1 MSDSKH
7 VTYEDAGVDT
17 AEGGRAV
24 DAIKQM
30 VKDTNRPEVIGGIG
44 GFGGLF
50 SAAALKDMEDPI
62 LISGTDGVGT
72 KLVLA
77 QIMDRH
83 ETVGQDL
90 VAMCVNDILASGA
103 EPLFFLDYVAIGH
116 IEAEHMAKI
125 IKGVA
130 DGCKLAGCALVGG
143 EMAEH
148 PGVMAPADYD
158 LAGFTVGVVDRP
170 KMLDPANVRPGDVIL
185 GLPSTGVHSNGY
197 SLVRKVIGV
206 DGIKPGTPEAAA
218 KAEELS
224 RPLEELGGASLA
236 DALLAP
242 TRIYVKPILEL
253 LRVVAWNHRPH
264 PYAQA
269 EADGIFC
276 KSTLSELMDAE
287 PDVVGLCNPLK
298 AMPAILAALAPLMGD
313 HPNTTLTD
321 VGSVKG
327 MVRDQVKAA
336 GLGKCY
342 VGAHP
347 MAGNELSGWQA
358 ADPHLYDGA
367 LWAITVDESTDYR
380 RFLDVAAMITKDV
393 GNRVIVVDDETHD
406 KAAAMISHMPHVVST
421 ALINELVANPDRN
434 IAAALAAG
442 CWRDMTRV
450 SLTDP
455 DRTRAM
461 VEEDSLNVE
470 ALLRRMAARLTDM
483 ADQLHAGAAG
493 EQDVMGFFA
502 EGDPFRRYKAAVT
515 HAGITAAQDGTATA
529 APQAG
534 TTAAGFP
541 ERELAVPEAGWQ
553 QTLLFS
559 ARRGEAITGFIHP
572 RQAIIQLRPAM

>member
-1 MSDSKH
+1 M
-7 VTYEDAGVDT
+7 VDT
-17 AEGGRAV
+17 VGIVGLGL
-24 DAIKQM
+24 
-30 VKDTNRPEVIGGIG
+30 IGG
-44 GFGGLF
+44 
-50 SAAALKDMEDPI
+50 
-62 LISGTDGVGT
+62 
-72 KLVLA
+72 
-77 QIMDRH
+77 
-83 ETVGQDL
+83 
-90 VAMCVNDILASGA
+90 
-103 EPLFFLDYVAIGH
+103 
-116 IEAEHMAKI
+116 
-125 IKGVA
+125 
-130 DGCKLAGCALVGG
+130 
-143 EMAEH
+143 
-148 PGVMAPADYD
+148 
-158 LAGFTVGVVDRP
+158 
-170 KMLDPANVRPGDVIL
+170 
-185 GLPSTGVHSNGY
+185 
-197 SLVRKVIGV
+197 
-206 DGIKPGTPEAAA
+206 
-218 KAEELS
+218 
-224 RPLEELGGASLA
+224 SLA
-236 DALLAP
+236 RRL
-242 TRIYVKPILEL
+242 TERGV
-253 LRVVAWNHRPH
+253 RVVAWNHRPH

-287 PDVVGLCNPLK
+287 PDVVVLCNPLK

-470 ALLRRMAARLTDM
+470 VLLRRMAARLTDM
-483 ADQLHAGAAG
+483 ADQLHA
-493 EQDVMGFFA
+493 
-502 EGDPFRRYKAAVT
+502 VT
-515 HAGITAAQDGTATA
+515 HAGINAAQDGTATA

-572 RQAIIQLRPAM
+572 RQAIVQLRPAM

>member
-1 MSDSKH
+1 M
-7 VTYEDAGVDT
+7 VDT
-17 AEGGRAV
+17 VGIVGLGL
-24 DAIKQM
+24 
-30 VKDTNRPEVIGGIG
+30 IGG
-44 GFGGLF
+44 
-50 SAAALKDMEDPI
+50 
-62 LISGTDGVGT
+62 
-72 KLVLA
+72 
-77 QIMDRH
+77 
-83 ETVGQDL
+83 
-90 VAMCVNDILASGA
+90 
-103 EPLFFLDYVAIGH
+103 
-116 IEAEHMAKI
+116 
-125 IKGVA
+125 
-130 DGCKLAGCALVGG
+130 
-143 EMAEH
+143 
-148 PGVMAPADYD
+148 
-158 LAGFTVGVVDRP
+158 
-170 KMLDPANVRPGDVIL
+170 
-185 GLPSTGVHSNGY
+185 
-197 SLVRKVIGV
+197 
-206 DGIKPGTPEAAA
+206 
-218 KAEELS
+218 
-224 RPLEELGGASLA
+224 SLA
-236 DALLAP
+236 RRL
-242 TRIYVKPILEL
+242 TERGV
-253 LRVVAWNHRPH
+253 RVVAWNHRPH

-287 PDVVGLCNPLK
+287 PDVVVLCNPLK

-421 ALINELVANPDRN
+421 ALINELVANPDR
-434 IAAALAAG
+434 
-442 CWRDMTRV
+442 
-450 SLTDP
+450 
-455 DRTRAM
+455 TRAM

-559 ARRGEAITGFIHP
+559 ARRGEAITGFVHP

>member
-1 MSDSKH
+1 M
-7 VTYEDAGVDT
+7 VDT
-17 AEGGRAV
+17 VGIVGLGL
-24 DAIKQM
+24 
-30 VKDTNRPEVIGGIG
+30 IGG
-44 GFGGLF
+44 
-50 SAAALKDMEDPI
+50 
-62 LISGTDGVGT
+62 
-72 KLVLA
+72 
-77 QIMDRH
+77 
-83 ETVGQDL
+83 
-90 VAMCVNDILASGA
+90 
-103 EPLFFLDYVAIGH
+103 
-116 IEAEHMAKI
+116 
-125 IKGVA
+125 
-130 DGCKLAGCALVGG
+130 
-143 EMAEH
+143 
-148 PGVMAPADYD
+148 
-158 LAGFTVGVVDRP
+158 
-170 KMLDPANVRPGDVIL
+170 
-185 GLPSTGVHSNGY
+185 
-197 SLVRKVIGV
+197 
-206 DGIKPGTPEAAA
+206 
-218 KAEELS
+218 
-224 RPLEELGGASLA
+224 SLA
-236 DALLAP
+236 RRL
-242 TRIYVKPILEL
+242 TERGV
-253 LRVVAWNHRPH
+253 RVVAWNHRPH

-287 PDVVGLCNPLK
+287 PDVVVLCNPLK

-380 RFLDVAAMITKDV
+380 RFLDVAAMIT
-393 GNRVIVVDDETHD
+393 
-406 KAAAMISHMPHVVST
+406 HMPHVVST

-559 ARRGEAITGFIHP
+559 ARRGEAITGFVHP

>member
-1 MSDSKH
+1 M
-7 VTYEDAGVDT
+7 VDT
-17 AEGGRAV
+17 VGIVGLGL
-24 DAIKQM
+24 
-30 VKDTNRPEVIGGIG
+30 IGG
-44 GFGGLF
+44 
-50 SAAALKDMEDPI
+50 
-62 LISGTDGVGT
+62 
-72 KLVLA
+72 
-77 QIMDRH
+77 
-83 ETVGQDL
+83 
-90 VAMCVNDILASGA
+90 
-103 EPLFFLDYVAIGH
+103 
-116 IEAEHMAKI
+116 
-125 IKGVA
+125 
-130 DGCKLAGCALVGG
+130 
-143 EMAEH
+143 
-148 PGVMAPADYD
+148 
-158 LAGFTVGVVDRP
+158 
-170 KMLDPANVRPGDVIL
+170 
-185 GLPSTGVHSNGY
+185 
-197 SLVRKVIGV
+197 
-206 DGIKPGTPEAAA
+206 
-218 KAEELS
+218 
-224 RPLEELGGASLA
+224 SLA
-236 DALLAP
+236 RRL
-242 TRIYVKPILEL
+242 TERGV
-253 LRVVAWNHRPH
+253 RVVAWNHRPH

-287 PDVVGLCNPLK
+287 PDVVVLCNPLK

-342 VGAHP
+342 V
-347 MAGNELSGWQA
+347 A

-470 ALLRRMAARLTDM
+470 VLLRRMAARLTDM
-483 ADQLHAGAAG
+483 ADQLHAGADG

-515 HAGITAAQDGTATA
+515 RAGITAAQAGTATA
-529 APQAG
+529 QQAG

-572 RQAIIQLRPAM
+572 RQAIVQLRPAM